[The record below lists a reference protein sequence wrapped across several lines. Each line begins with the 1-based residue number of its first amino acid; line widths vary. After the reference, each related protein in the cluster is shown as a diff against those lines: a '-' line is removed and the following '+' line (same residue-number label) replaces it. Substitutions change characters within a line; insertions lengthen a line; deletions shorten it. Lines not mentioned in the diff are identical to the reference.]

1 MLIKNTTPLGEVYME
16 NLVIELLKPVTLK
29 KENCNPMIFES
40 GTVLKVIM
48 HTPEGLLV
56 SDDSNFNFTISMKD
70 QNTIWREI

>member
-1 MLIKNTTPLGEVYME
+1 ME
-16 NLVIELLKPVTLK
+16 NLVIELLEPVTLK

-56 SDDSNFNFTISMKD
+56 SDEF
-70 QNTIWREI
+70 EL

>member
-29 KENCNPMIFES
+29 KENCNQMIFES